1 VLAKEL
7 AYYRSHFR
15 EAIQKDG
22 VICLECGSI
31 FKYLP
36 GHLCKHNLSSH
47 EYRAKWGY
55 NRTTPLERLSTRRK
69 KRRNAIAMKLWTR
82 PSRDA
87 HQKATKAR
95 RGHGLPYRP
104 ERRLVTTEAARA
116 RVAIGFRRLEQRHF
130 TGPRDGLE
138 LSKEDRQVL
147 SLRNRGLWPSEMA
160 SLLGIR
166 VQSVNYRLERLKKAG
181 FTFAPPTG
189 PRPIPHRKVTDDELL
204 ALARSGLSIPE
215 IAARVGIVV
224 ANVHRRIKRLT
235 EPV

>member
-1 VLAKEL
+1 
-7 AYYRSHFR
+7 
-15 EAIQKDG
+15 
-22 VICLECGSI
+22 
-31 FKYLP
+31 
-36 GHLCKHNLSSH
+36 
-47 EYRAKWGY
+47 
-55 NRTTPLERLSTRRK
+55 
-69 KRRNAIAMKLWTR
+69 
-82 PSRDA
+82 
-87 HQKATKAR
+87 
-95 RGHGLPYRP
+95 
-104 ERRLVTTEAARA
+104 
-116 RVAIGFRRLEQRHF
+116 
-130 TGPRDGLE
+130 
-138 LSKEDRQVL
+138 
-147 SLRNRGLWPSEMA
+147 MA